1 MSGSEERAQHAD
13 RNANAESEE
22 LSFEVALARLEGIAQ
37 ALDAGEL
44 PLDEAIDR
52 FHEGMR
58 LVQLCRE
65 KLRAAEQKIEL
76 VLVADDKLE
85 TQPFAVE
92 E

>member
-1 MSGSEERAQHAD
+1 MTGSEERPQAAHQSTAPD
-13 RNANAESEE
+13 SGE
-22 LSFEVALARLEGIAQ
+22 LSFEAALARLERIAQ
-37 ALDAGEL
+37 ALEAGEL

-65 KLRAAEQKIEL
+65 KLRVAEQKIEL
-76 VLVADDKLE
+76 ALVVQDKLE
-85 TQPFAVE
+85 TRPFTVE